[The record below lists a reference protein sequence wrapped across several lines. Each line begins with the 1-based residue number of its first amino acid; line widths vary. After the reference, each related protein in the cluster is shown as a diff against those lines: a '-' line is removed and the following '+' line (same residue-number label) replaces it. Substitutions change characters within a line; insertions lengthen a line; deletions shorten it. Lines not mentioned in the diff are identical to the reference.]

1 MEHQPEFWIIAGV
14 NGAGKTTTVR
24 NAKAAGLIG
33 EVVYLNP
40 DELTL
45 EIRKS
50 KPGIDLI
57 EANLEAARTVEKLVE
72 SYLLEKKSVAVETV
86 LSSSKYEPYIDLA
99 KKNGFEVNML
109 YIGLKNVER
118 SIDRVAER
126 VKAGGHDVPEE
137 KIRTRWVKS
146 HDNLA
151 KFTPKLDRL
160 FVYSNDRLDQ
170 RLLVAIKQDGKI
182 HLLNDQALPEVT
194 KRLQPFIQIQKNRP
208 HHLEGSLSPHFGKG
222 QFLYKAAAPVL
233 PQEKS
238 KELVSGIQPLETR
251 ERSLAVQKP
260 ANSPSRNI
268 KR

>member
-45 EIRKS
+45 EIMKN
-50 KPGIDLI
+50 KPGMNVM
-57 EANLEAARTVEKLVE
+57 EANLEAARKVEKLVE
-72 SYLLEKKSVAVETV
+72 SYLVEKKSVAVEKV

-99 KKNGFEVNML
+99 KKNGFEINML

-118 SIDRVAER
+118 SIDRVAKR

-137 KIRTRWVKS
+137 KMRTCWVKS

-151 KFTPKLDRL
+151 KFVSKLDHL

-182 HLLNDQALPEVT
+182 HLLDREALPEVT
-194 KRLQPFIQIQKNRP
+194 KRL
-208 HHLEGSLSPHFGKG
+208 E
-222 QFLYKAAAPVL
+222 VL
-233 PQEKS
+233 IKEQEKKFNSLKEKNHLRAPEIRENS
-238 KELVSGIQPLETR
+238 KL
-251 ERSLAVQKP
+251 
-260 ANSPSRNI
+260 I
-268 KR
+268 KKLRR